1 MVIKI
6 SRARDPTR
14 QEAYVLW
21 LKYGGKKAPK
31 GTLAKIAKELETSD
45 VLIRKWKFVD
55 SWDKP
60 KKKNVTVTKGNKKNV
75 TSSKKKETVTGDEKV
90 PTQLKAKEM
99 YLAGTSNSE
108 IQTQLNIKRTT
119 LDNWIRRYHWLK
131 EKEDIYIKIQD
142 ELQEKLIETR
152 KREIENSYEYVFI
165 LRDLTMDKILGQEKD
180 EDKKDSNG
188 NPKYKEKLSGKE
200 LSAELNALSNAMKI
214 IEESNTFQNKILGL
228 TDHQI
233 IATSIMKEYEF
244 EIKAIIEREKV
255 DIEKQKVTGNTDENE
270 ELLKTLNKFLEKLER
285 DKKTWE

>member
-1 MVIKI
+1 
-6 SRARDPTR
+6 
-14 QEAYVLW
+14 
-21 LKYGGKKAPK
+21 
-31 GTLAKIAKELETSD
+31 
-45 VLIRKWKFVD
+45 
-55 SWDKP
+55 
-60 KKKNVTVTKGNKKNV
+60 
-75 TSSKKKETVTGDEKV
+75 
-90 PTQLKAKEM
+90 M

-119 LDNWIRRYHWLK
+119 LDNWIRWYHWLK

-152 KREIENSYEYVFI
+152 KREIENSYEYVSI

-180 EDKKDSNG
+180 EDKKDSDG
-188 NPKYKEKLSGKE
+188 NPKYKKKLNGKE

-214 IEESNTFQNKILGL
+214 IEESNTFQNKILGF

-244 EIKAIIEREKV
+244 EIKAIIEREKI

>member
-1 MVIKI
+1 MIKI

>member
-6 SRARDPTR
+6 SRTRDPTR

-31 GTLAKIAKELETSD
+31 GTLAKIAKELGTSD
-45 VLIRKWKFVD
+45 VLIRKWKLID
-55 SWDKP
+55 SWENP
-60 KKKNVTVTKGNKKNV
+60 KKKKTTVTKGNKKNV
-75 TSSKKKETVTGDEKV
+75 TSSKKKGTVTGDEKI
-90 PTQLKAKEM
+90 PIQLKAKEM

-142 ELQEKLIETR
+142 ELQEKLIEKR
-152 KREIENSYEYVFI
+152 KSEIEVSYKYVSI
-165 LRDLTMDKILGQEKD
+165 LRDLTMAKILGQEKD
-180 EDKKDSNG
+180 GDKKELDGS
-188 NPKYKEKLSGKE
+188 PKYKEKLKGKE

-244 EIKAIIEREKV
+244 EIKAIIEREKIDV
-255 DIEKQKVTGNTDENE
+255 ERKKVTGNTEENE
-270 ELLKTLNKFLEKLER
+270 ELLKALNEFLEKLER
-285 DKKTWE
+285 DKKIWE